1 MLKSV
6 ERERDKEMKWVSLS
20 LGIAHYLKLIC
31 VRERVLIC
39 MRERVREWIRRVAVK
54 FNKKPLFE
62 TESLRLGFHVVHH
75 ITASEDFHVD
85 ARGKSSL

>member
-1 MLKSV
+1 
-6 ERERDKEMKWVSLS
+6 MKWVSLS

-31 VRERVLIC
+31 VRERV
-39 MRERVREWIRRVAVK
+39 REWIRRVAVK
-54 FNKKPLFE
+54 FKKKPLFE

>member
-1 MLKSV
+1 MLKSA
-6 ERERDKEMKWVSLS
+6 ERETDREMKWVSLS

-31 VRERVLIC
+31 VRERV
-39 MRERVREWIRRVAVK
+39 REWIRRVAVK
-54 FNKKPLFE
+54 FKKKPLFE
-62 TESLRLGFHVVHH
+62 TESLKLDFHVVHH

>member
-1 MLKSV
+1 MLKSA
-6 ERERDKEMKWVSLS
+6 ERETDREMKWVSLS

-31 VRERVLIC
+31 VRERV
-39 MRERVREWIRRVAVK
+39 REWIRSVAVK
-54 FNKKPLFE
+54 FKKKPLFE
-62 TESLRLGFHVVHH
+62 TESLKLDFHVVHH

>member
-1 MLKSV
+1 MLKSA
-6 ERERDKEMKWVSLS
+6 ERETDREMKWVSLS

-31 VRERVLIC
+31 VRERV
-39 MRERVREWIRRVAVK
+39 REWIRRVAVK
-54 FNKKPLFE
+54 FKKKPLFE
-62 TESLRLGFHVVHH
+62 TESLRLDFHVVHH

>member
-1 MLKSV
+1 
-6 ERERDKEMKWVSLS
+6 MKWVSLS

-31 VRERVLIC
+31 VRERV
-39 MRERVREWIRRVAVK
+39 REWIRRVAVK
-54 FNKKPLFE
+54 FKKKPLFE
-62 TESLRLGFHVVHH
+62 TESLRLDFHVVHH